1 MVLFREKTRPARPL
15 VSVLHNKIRPTN
27 PYSGTHREKTRP
39 THQPIVTP
47 RDKIRPAQQKP
58 SVLARFRPAG
68 RKISRFL
75 RRHST
80 QGDLCRATSGRFLL
94 GSTSSSLRL
103 LARATESSRWH
114 SHGVHFHH
122 VAWRLGC
129 FERNIAPAWDCACR
143 HEILIAPA
151 RLKPL
156 ILPLFQRAG
165 VVFLSRR
172 PSNTQ
177 HSGAQGRYF
186 FHGGYEHAAQ
196 WRAGAMFLSLSGRAP
211 TYIGHSTNA
220 GDNRKTAC
228 KASTRSGAG
237 DHSPAPLRLCQCGCN
252 LRSARNACASAKH
265 SRISPSGRLH
275 QHRTLKRRPSAREQA
290 NTRLADS

>member
-75 RRHST
+75 RRHSK

-129 FERNIAPAWDCACR
+129 CERNIAPAWDCACW

-151 RLKPL
+151 RLQSL

-172 PSNTQ
+172 PSNTTQCRAGAIFLSRGLLNTQ
-177 HSGAQGRYF
+177 HSGVLGRWF
-186 FHGGYEHAAQ
+186 FHCQAA
-196 WRAGAMFLSLSGRAP
+196 AP
-211 TYIGHSTNA
+211 THIAQNNA
-220 GDNRKTAC
+220 SGDNRKTAC

-237 DHSPAPLRLCQCGCN
+237 DHSPAPPRM
-252 LRSARNACASAKH
+252 H
-265 SRISPSGRLH
+265 
-275 QHRTLKRRPSAREQA
+275 
-290 NTRLADS
+290 